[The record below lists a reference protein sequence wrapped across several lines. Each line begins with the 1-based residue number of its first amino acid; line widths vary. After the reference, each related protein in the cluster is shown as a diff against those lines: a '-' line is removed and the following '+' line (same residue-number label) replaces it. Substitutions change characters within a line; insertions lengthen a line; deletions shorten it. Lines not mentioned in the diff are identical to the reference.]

1 MQLLFQP
8 TAYLPA
14 RHSMIASIQINV
26 DHCRVWVFFNE
37 LGAVSQCPNNMEVSK
52 AFHPKKIYISQV
64 HHLPSPW
71 VLNRNITNIA
81 FPCPKLPCLETPPT
95 VPRNPIP
102 IVAAPRNPWFR
113 ASKPL
118 IPCLET
124 PDSVPRNPW
133 FHASKPHLRRA
144 SKPLGTKSETK
155 IFKFRWF
162 LGPSEQNELYHT
174 PILSKIW
181 DLSDRNFFGGG
192 SL

>member
-1 MQLLFQP
+1 MKLLLQP
-8 TAYLPA
+8 TASLPA

-71 VLNRNITNIA
+71 VLNRNIKKYCFSLSQIA
-81 FPCPKLPCLETPPT
+81 M
-95 VPRNPIP
+95 PRNPS
-102 IVAAPRNPWFR
+102 RR
-113 ASKPL
+113 
-118 IPCLET
+118 
-124 PDSVPRNPW
+124 
-133 FHASKPHLRRA
+133 ASKPHLRHA

-155 IFKFRWF
+155 IFEFRWF

-181 DLSDRNFFGGG
+181 DLSDRIFFGGG